1 MVGQDAALT
10 QNAIFQVAQ
19 SRRIN
24 DLAAGATTGAWTRE
38 SQALACCDQRQ
49 SLIDERRGILRGG
62 NRAGQSR
69 EATATNRVTFTG
81 SQQDFCVH
89 ACGPLLAQAP
99 IVLDVTG
106 CEACGKTGR
115 TEDLAQLG
123 VDRVAEDR
131 TKRRVA
137 GNQSVDGR
145 EEIAHRCFGRA
156 FDCRERKFSG
166 HIHEQLVAL

>member
-10 QNAIFQVAQ
+10 QNSIFQVAQ
-19 SRRIN
+19 SSRID
-24 DLAAGATTGAWTRE
+24 DLTAGASTGAWTRE
-38 SQALACCDQRQ
+38 SQALACCDQSQ
-49 SLIDERRGILRGG
+49 SLIDESRGVLRRG

-69 EATATNRVTFTG
+69 EATTTNRVTFAG
-81 SQQDFCVH
+81 AQQDFCVH

-99 IVLDVTG
+99 VVLDVTG
-106 CEACGKTGR
+106 REACGKAGR

-123 VDRVAEDR
+123 VDCVAEDR

-145 EEIAHRCFGRA
+145 EEIAHRRFRRA
-156 FDCRERKFSG
+156 FNGRERELSG
-166 HIHEQLVAL
+166 HVHEQLVAL

>member
-24 DLAAGATTGAWTRE
+24 DLAAGAATGAWTRE
-38 SQALACCDQRQ
+38 SQALACCDQSQ
-49 SLIDERRGILRGG
+49 SLIDERRGVLRRG
-62 NRAGQSR
+62 NRARQSR
-69 EATATNRVTFTG
+69 EATTANRVTFAG
-81 SQQDFCVH
+81 AQQDFCVH
-89 ACGPLLAQAP
+89 ACCPLLAQAP

-106 CEACGKTGR
+106 REACGKSGR

-123 VDRVAEDR
+123 VDCVAEDR
-131 TKRRVA
+131 AKRRVA
-137 GNQSVDGR
+137 GNKSVDGC